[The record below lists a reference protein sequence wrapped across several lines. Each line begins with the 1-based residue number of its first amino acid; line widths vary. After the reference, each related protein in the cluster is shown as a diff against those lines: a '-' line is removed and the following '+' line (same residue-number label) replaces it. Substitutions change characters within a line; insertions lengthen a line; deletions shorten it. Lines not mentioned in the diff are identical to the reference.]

1 MQIGKAVKQR
11 KEILQRLLPEYI
23 DFWKSIC
30 KMETPSSDK
39 EALNTQADFIEKFAK
54 ARGFSVRRQAHANAG
69 DTMTIELS
77 GKSEKEPIAL
87 LAHMDTVHEK
97 GAFGVD
103 AVTEKDGV
111 LYGPGVF
118 DCKGG
123 IAVAL
128 LAMQTLAVCGE
139 NVRMLRL
146 ILNSDEENG
155 TYVGDAG
162 VKFIHDAAHDAC
174 AAFNLEAGR
183 SDSLTVRRKGILKA
197 EITVHGVA
205 GHAGNNYFDCA
216 SAIREASHKIIEIE
230 AASERDGVT
239 YNCGTIIGGSVTNIV
254 PASCTVGVD
263 IRYKNAE
270 QQQRAQKVLQ
280 RVTEHITVEGC
291 TAECKMIHVRPAM
304 ECTKENLA
312 LFEKVAKAARE
323 LGLGELL
330 PMERGGGSD
339 SAYTVEIGIPT
350 VCSMGTV
357 GRFEHTVREESQI
370 DSLASRAMLLV
381 ESILA
386 V

>member
-77 GKSEKEPIAL
+77 GKSEKAPIAL

-128 LAMQTLAVCGE
+128 LAMQTLAACGE
-139 NVRMLRL
+139 NVRTLRL

-155 TYVGDAG
+155 QCY
-162 VKFIHDAAHDAC
+162 
-174 AAFNLEAGR
+174 
-183 SDSLTVRRKGILKA
+183 S
-197 EITVHGVA
+197 
-205 GHAGNNYFDCA
+205 
-216 SAIREASHKIIEIE
+216 
-230 AASERDGVT
+230 
-239 YNCGTIIGGSVTNIV
+239 
-254 PASCTVGVD
+254 
-263 IRYKNAE
+263 
-270 QQQRAQKVLQ
+270 
-280 RVTEHITVEGC
+280 
-291 TAECKMIHVRPAM
+291 
-304 ECTKENLA
+304 
-312 LFEKVAKAARE
+312 
-323 LGLGELL
+323 
-330 PMERGGGSD
+330 
-339 SAYTVEIGIPT
+339 
-350 VCSMGTV
+350 
-357 GRFEHTVREESQI
+357 
-370 DSLASRAMLLV
+370 
-381 ESILA
+381 
-386 V
+386 

>member
-1 MQIGKAVKQR
+1 MKQ
-11 KEILQRLLPEYI
+11 KEIILQKLLPEYI

-39 EALNTQADFIEKFAK
+39 MALNEQADYIEKFAK
-54 ARGFSVRRQAHANAG
+54 ARGFNVYRESHENAG
-69 DTMTIELS
+69 DTMVIELLS
-77 GKSEKEPIAL
+77 QKGAKPIAL

-97 GAFGVD
+97 GAFGEAV
-103 AVTEKDGV
+103 VTEKDGV

-128 LAMQTLAVCGE
+128 LAMQTLASSNE
-139 NVRMLRL
+139 SYPTLRL

-162 VKFIHDAAHDAC
+162 VQFIRKAARDC
-174 AAFNLEAGR
+174 VVAFNLEAGR
-183 SDSLTVRRKGILKA
+183 EDSLTVGRKGIIKA

-205 GHAGNNYFDCA
+205 GHAGNNYFECA
-216 SAIREASHKIIEIE
+216 SAIREAAHKIIELE
-230 AASERDGVT
+230 SESEIDGVT
-239 YNCGTIIGGSVTNIV
+239 YNCGTIVGGSVTNVV
-254 PASCTVGVD
+254 PANCTFGVD
-263 IRYKNAE
+263 IRFKNAK
-270 QQQRAQKVLQ
+270 QQNKAQEVLK
-280 RVTEHITVEGC
+280 RVTERVTVEKC
-291 TAECKMIHVRPAM
+291 TAECKIIHIRPAM

-312 LFEKVAKAARE
+312 LFKKVAKASSE
-323 LGLGELL
+323 LGLGDLI

-357 GRFEHTVREESQI
+357 GKFEHSIKEQSEIS
-370 DSLASRAMLLV
+370 SLQNRAMLLV
-381 ESILA
+381 ESILS